1 MGSKPTSVQFDYE
14 FDRDY
19 AYVGDNV
26 TIRVTFTTNKNLS
39 SLVVFRVKLYQYI
52 AGSYHEVTAQSIA
65 VSPGSY
71 DGTFSYSETYLE
83 PGQKMFLVQ
92 ILDSSGTTSLYTTG
106 SSELNIVG
114 RWSISV
120 DLPEDRW
127 NLGYLTLCDP
137 YGRAYCSD
145 ICLGGSWLRQ
155 GDNEPYEYLG
165 NTPEGVY
172 TGFLN
177 GPYPREADSYG
188 PYQVIELT
196 GVSGEIMDCTARS
209 GLLIH
214 GGRDG
219 EASPDEPYYPLYP
232 TNGCIRIKS
241 SFQQTLTSAIT
252 TWQIIFK
259 YLGTIGDITVTEYSS
274 VSIPSE

>member
-92 ILDSSGTTSLYTTG
+92 IL
-106 SSELNIVG
+106 
-114 RWSISV
+114 
-120 DLPEDRW
+120 
-127 NLGYLTLCDP
+127 
-137 YGRAYCSD
+137 
-145 ICLGGSWLRQ
+145 
-155 GDNEPYEYLG
+155 
-165 NTPEGVY
+165 TPRHR
-172 TGFLN
+172 T
-177 GPYPREADSYG
+177 
-188 PYQVIELT
+188 
-196 GVSGEIMDCTARS
+196 
-209 GLLIH
+209 
-214 GGRDG
+214 
-219 EASPDEPYYPLYP
+219 
-232 TNGCIRIKS
+232 
-241 SFQQTLTSAIT
+241 
-252 TWQIIFK
+252 
-259 YLGTIGDITVTEYSS
+259 
-274 VSIPSE
+274 